1 MDDYFIKTDFRF
13 EKYINER
20 LQEISDEGERRAL
33 KDIVKETIIPFYEHS
48 EMVYHQLEENLQ
60 HNYKDS
66 SNGFGIITGIEYKD
80 KVDITD
86 DAMYPMK
93 YSDISDVTID
103 VKELKENVSNGKP
116 YKVMQVFLKLDYRD
130 VQMLEKSKRVF
141 HGIVRSEYG
150 EYPAEM
156 FIRKNTS
163 YRNQIEELFY
173 LFETNGIEWKTVC
186 APYLAKFFDVYI
198 INTKCP
204 ENEEIMGIS
213 VDFEELKEYIQY
225 DVIPVW
231 NIRFFEESTSSYP
244 SFAFDQIHYEHC
256 IFGNRI
262 SDKCDYLVCPQ
273 EQKLWEVFRKNGDLH
288 IICDADEP
296 IRWKLMEINYN
307 AKKGNY
313 DSPLFENSDKNIK
326 GMRCIHTKGEI
337 TKYIKALNHEDYLKF
352 VDIKPMQMI
361 VGRDRET
368 YCMDEFIEDEIRT
381 STGRQCMVFKFQAV
395 HREFYLNKDIMSY
408 LVSRIQWQIPEFE
421 CIGELE

>member
-1 MDDYFIKTDFRF
+1 MDEFFIKTDFRF

-33 KDIVKETIIPFYEHS
+33 KDIVKETLIPFYEHS
-48 EMVYHQLEENLQ
+48 EQVYHQLEENLQ
-60 HNYKDS
+60 QNYKSND
-66 SNGFGIITGIEYKD
+66 NGFKIITGIEYKQ
-80 KVDITD
+80 KLDITD
-86 DAMYPMK
+86 DAMFPMK
-93 YSDISDVTID
+93 YSDMSDVIID
-103 VKELKENVSNGKP
+103 VKELREHIANGKE

-141 HGIVRSEYG
+141 RGIVRGEYG
-150 EYPAEM
+150 EYPAEV
-156 FIRKNTS
+156 FISKNTS
-163 YRNQIEELFY
+163 YMNQIDELY
-173 LFETNGIEWKTVC
+173 CLFEANGIEWKTVC
-186 APYLAKFFDVYI
+186 APYLGKFFDVYI

-204 ENEEIMGIS
+204 EDEEIMGIS
-213 VDFEELKEYIQY
+213 VDFEEFKEYIQY

-262 SDKCDYLVCPQ
+262 SDKCDYLVCPKD
-273 EQKLWEVFRKNGDLH
+273 QKLWEVFRQNGDLH

-296 IRWKLMEINYN
+296 IRWKLMEINYY
-307 AKKGNY
+307 AKNDNY

-326 GMRCIHTKGEI
+326 GTRCIHTKGEI
-337 TKYIKALNHEDYLKF
+337 TKYIKDLNYEDYLKL
-352 VDIKPMQMI
+352 VEIKPIQMI

-368 YCMDEFIEDEIRT
+368 YCMDEFLEDEIRT
-381 STGRQCMVFKFQAV
+381 STSRQYMVFIFQAV
-395 HREFYLNKDIMSY
+395 HKEFYLNKDIMSY

-421 CIGELE
+421 CVGELE